1 MVAWGARAVLAAAL
15 EHTPWLAVHH
25 DLLAQPTRAVVKAA
39 TRYAKGVVSV
49 SEAIARQFG
58 GDVLHPGVDLTAF
71 TPTPLPPG
79 PPRALVLGALV
90 DWKRPQLAI
99 EIAARMPE
107 LHVTIAG
114 APLPGEQGP
123 RLAATERVTLAG
135 PVADVRQALADHH
148 VLLHCADAE
157 PYGMVLVEAL
167 AAGRPVV
174 APANAGP
181 LEIVQDGAG
190 RLYRPGDAAAAVAG
204 AARRDPERPR
214 GARAPPAAAP
224 SRPSTS
230 ATPSPGWRPR
240 SREPSPPSS
249 SCTARATE
257 LARLLPTLHADAAD
271 RRRRRPRRRRRAT
284 SPAEH
289 GAEVIVRRDNP
300 GFGAANN
307 LALERVTQP
316 VTVLV
321 NPDVIVH
328 GDALERLAQRTRT
341 ARACTP
347 RACSTPTAAS
357 SAART
362 RSPGRSAPSS
372 PP

>member
-1 MVAWGARAVLAAAL
+1 MLAAAL

-25 DLLAQPTRAVVKAA
+25 DLLAQPTRAVVNAA

-58 GDVLHPGVDLTAF
+58 GDVLQPGVDLTAF

-90 DWKRPQLAI
+90 EWKRPQLAI

-181 LEIVQDGAG
+181 LEIVRDGAG
-190 RLYRPGDAAAAVAG
+190 RLYRPGDAAAAAQALSETLG
-204 AARRDPERPR
+204 DPEAPARRPPARRSRLRRPR
-214 GARAPPAAAP
+214 LRGPAGGRAALMPYAAVVVLH
-224 SRPSTS
+224 
-230 ATPSPGWRPR
+230 R
-240 SREPSPPSS
+240 SRDH
-249 SCTARATE
+249 
-257 LARLLPTLHADAAD
+257 LAALLPTLHADAAD
-271 RRRRRPRRRRRAT
+271 RGRRRPRRRRRAT
-284 SPAEH
+284 SPA
-289 GAEVIVRRDNP
+289 
-300 GFGAANN
+300 
-307 LALERVTQP
+307 T
-316 VTVLV
+316 
-321 NPDVIVH
+321 
-328 GDALERLAQRTRT
+328 T
-341 ARACTP
+341 AP
-347 RACSTPTAAS
+347 RCS
-357 SAART
+357 SAATT
-362 RSPGRSAPSS
+362 RASARPTTWRWNT
-372 PP
+372 